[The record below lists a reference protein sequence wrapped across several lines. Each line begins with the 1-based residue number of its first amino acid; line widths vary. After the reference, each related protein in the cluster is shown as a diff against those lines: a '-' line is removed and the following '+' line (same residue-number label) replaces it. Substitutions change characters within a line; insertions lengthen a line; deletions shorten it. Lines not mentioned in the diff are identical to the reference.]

1 MGIIDATTEKMKMKI
16 VYLLSAAV
24 IITIAAAEALLAAP
38 KPDPVILKN
47 EVILQKGPGEY
58 MEVRHIVLKGSNEEI
73 GRALA
78 DIAQKD
84 YKASL
89 VKYASPIYA
98 KARLEYMKR
107 NYPILLERMK
117 GVARSYGL
125 SLEDTDLDT
134 SSLYYCMPAPKCSA
148 AFFPARISA
157 NKHNFYV
164 LNRDYYLASMSEIMD
179 AKRLPGEGD
188 FLSRMFVIEMY
199 PDKGY
204 PSIAI
209 GALDLLNMHV
219 DAVNSKGLSVAMLED
234 DTYGMER
241 IMKDLSRQSG
251 LNMSQ
256 AIRLIVDT
264 CATVEE
270 AKEAILNNKISVTLL
285 PTHFMVMD
293 SSGRS
298 FIYERFSKD
307 FSDRFLDND
316 GLPQLITN
324 HSVCDYPTVDKF
336 PKAPEDEY
344 DTFNRYR
351 RLDEYVRGHVGKYS
365 IEDGKH
371 AMSLVY
377 GCVNEATEGGYH
389 ALPLRTLYTAVVDID
404 ERAIS
409 VKFYLRDGKI
419 DSATGVPE
427 LVFSKPFE
435 FKLKE

>member
-1 MGIIDATTEKMKMKI
+1 METYNATAKKMKMKI
-16 VYLLSAAV
+16 IHLLSAAV
-24 IITIAAAEALLAAP
+24 MIITAATGALLAAP

-47 EVILQKGPGEY
+47 ELILQKGPGEY
-58 MEVRHIVLKGSNEEI
+58 VEVRHIVLKGSNEEI

-84 YKASL
+84 YKSML
-89 VKYASPIYA
+89 VKYASPAYA
-98 KARLEYMKR
+98 KARLEYMR
-107 NYPILLERMK
+107 INYPILLERMK

-125 SLEDTDLDT
+125 SLDDTDYDT

-148 AFFPARISA
+148 VFFPARISA

-204 PSIAI
+204 SSIAI

-219 DAVNSKGLSVAMLED
+219 DVVNSKGLSVAMLED
-234 DTYGMER
+234 DTFGMER
-241 IMKDLSRQSG
+241 ITKDLSRQVG

-270 AKEAILNNKISVTLL
+270 AKAALLNNKISVTLL

-298 FIYERFSKD
+298 FIYERSSKD

-336 PKAPEDEY
+336 PKALNDDY

-351 RLDEYVRGHVGKYS
+351 RLQEYVQGHAGKYS
-365 IEDGKH
+365 IEDGKY

-377 GCVNEATEGGYH
+377 GSVNEATEGGYH

-419 DSATGVPE
+419 DPVTGVPE